1 MFRILTEKDLVKGC
15 KKGKRQAQKQVYEK
29 FAPKMLVVCMRYMQ
43 NQFEA
48 EDALTNAFVKVF
60 EKVSQFKEKGSFEGW
75 IRRIV
80 VNECLNLLRK
90 KRLLYA
96 ELNVENVSE
105 TMQYNPLDAEY
116 SREDLMCFI
125 NQLPTGY
132 KTVFNLY
139 AIEGYSHKEIAEK
152 LNISENTSK
161 SQLSRARNLLQKYLI
176 ENEKE
181 LNKINHG

>member
-60 EKVSQFKEKGSFEGW
+60 KKIDQFKEEGSFEGW

-80 VNECLNLLRK
+80 VNECLSLLRK
-90 KRLLYA
+90 KRLMYA
-96 ELNVENVSE
+96 ELNLENMAENVQHNPVDA
-105 TMQYNPLDAEY
+105 QY
-116 SREDLMCFI
+116 SKEDLMSFI
-125 NQLPTGY
+125 NELPTGY

-161 SQLSRARNLLQKYLI
+161 SQLSRARNLLQKLLLKN
-176 ENEKE
+176 ENKLKE
-181 LNKINHG
+181 IHHG